1 MQTTVLL
8 IRITNSLPVIISL
21 KYSPQQRICS
31 HNPPAAEYLIR
42 ELIGVMINYLK
53 TPIVVF
59 AIAGVGV
66 LLSSTGCRKKKDTI
80 AKIYVRDV
88 AGEAVSGATVRLSA
102 EDTDPNNGNQTVA
115 LDKTATTN
123 ASGEATFN
131 FNDVYQLGQA
141 GVAVLDIDAQKDGM
155 SGSGII
161 KIEQEK
167 TSEETVFI

>member
-1 MQTTVLL
+1 M
-8 IRITNSLPVIISL
+8 
-21 KYSPQQRICS
+21 
-31 HNPPAAEYLIR
+31 
-42 ELIGVMINYLK
+42 
-53 TPIVVF
+53 VVF
-59 AIAGVGV
+59 AIAGAGV

-88 AGEAVSGATVRLSA
+88 ANEPVSGATVRLYGQ
-102 EDTDPNNGNQTVA
+102 DTNNSDGDQVVA